1 TYILKL
7 KKRLSAR
14 NFFLAMASNH
24 NLSLHVMFIRGFHTL
39 LLEKALL
46 KIKDVQPVYLLLYD
60 WWDIKAFS

>member
-1 TYILKL
+1 
-7 KKRLSAR
+7 
-14 NFFLAMASNH
+14 MASNH